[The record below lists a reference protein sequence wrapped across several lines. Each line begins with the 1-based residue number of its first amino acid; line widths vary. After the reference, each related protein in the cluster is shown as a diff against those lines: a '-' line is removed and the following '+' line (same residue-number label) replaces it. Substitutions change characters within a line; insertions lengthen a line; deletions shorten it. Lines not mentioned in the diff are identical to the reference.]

1 MAAER
6 STIVGDKPLLLS
18 FSRQLEARAES
29 LDREVVVLATFQDQR
44 FFTRLSAERYRELA
58 QRAVLVGAFGV
69 GMPASPMPG
78 VRGVSIEESEA
89 LRGEW
94 NVIVMSPH
102 FSAAFVGRDLGDEGP
117 DSSRRFEFAI
127 THDRELVI
135 EAART
140 LLLRTARS
148 T

>member
-1 MAAER
+1 
-6 STIVGDKPLLLS
+6 V
-18 FSRQLEARAES
+18 S

-44 FFTRLSAERYRELA
+44 FFTQLSAQRYRELA

-69 GMPASPMPG
+69 GMSASPVPG

-102 FSAAFVGRDLGDEGP
+102 FSAAFVGRDLGDDGP
-117 DSSRRFEFAI
+117 DDSRRFEFAI
-127 THDRELVI
+127 THDRDLVI
-135 EAART
+135 EAARS